1 MGPRPRLSRC
11 LVWHLVGR
19 IDDVSIPAAKRQ
31 IDYLRRAAAANE
43 AKDSLSRASIFE

>member
-31 IDYLRRAAAANE
+31 TGYLRRAAAANE